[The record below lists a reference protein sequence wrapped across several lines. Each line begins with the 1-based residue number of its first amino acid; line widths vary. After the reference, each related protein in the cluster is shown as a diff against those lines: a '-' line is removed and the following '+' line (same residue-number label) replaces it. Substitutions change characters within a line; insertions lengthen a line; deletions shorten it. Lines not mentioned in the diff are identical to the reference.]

1 MAMQSTERIQ
11 PVWVECSKRQM
22 RGTTMKYEKP
32 AITVNTAIN
41 TIKGNK
47 GEPYP
52 SDGIE
57 LTTQH
62 AYQADE

>member
-1 MAMQSTERIQ
+1 
-11 PVWVECSKRQM
+11 M

-32 AITVNTAIN
+32 AITVNTAID
-41 TIKGNK
+41 TIKGSK